1 MSKGIIYIMTTGI
14 DGLIKIGKT
23 KTDQFHN
30 RMYILERHGYC
41 QATGLKR
48 AFAIEVEDYDSKE
61 TLLQTVFAKSRVSD
75 TELFALDVNIAI
87 QLLSSFDGKII
98 YPKTET
104 KEEIFEDATSA
115 IDSKLIPN
123 GTYTFKRKKMS
134 EDKIVTATAVI
145 ENGCWKI
152 LKNSI
157 LGIKDD
163 GNGSKIRYTARANL
177 QIDNDG
183 LLLEDADL
191 GQCSPS
197 FAGSVVMNSS
207 VNGWDE
213 WKNSEGKPIDV
224 YRKQKEVADNG
235 KT

>member
-1 MSKGIIYIMTTGI
+1 MAKGIIYVMTTGI
-14 DGLIKIGKT
+14 NGLIKIGKT
-23 KTDQFHN
+23 KSDQFNN
-30 RMYILERHGYC
+30 RMYALERHGYC

-75 TELFALDVNIAI
+75 TELFALDVAIAV

-104 KEEIFEDATSA
+104 KEEIFEGATST
-115 IDSKLIPN
+115 INSKLIPN
-123 GTYTFKRKKMS
+123 GTYTLKRKKMS
-134 EDKIVTATAVI
+134 ENKTVTVTAVV
-145 ENGCWKI
+145 ENGCWRI

-163 GNGSKIRYTARANL
+163 GNGSKIRYATRASL
-177 QIDNDG
+177 QIDDNG
-183 LLLEDADL
+183 VLLEDAEL

-197 FAGSVVMNSS
+197 FAGSVAMNQS

-213 WKNSEGKPIDV
+213 WKNSEGKPIDI
-224 YRKQKEVADNG
+224 YRK
-235 KT
+235 